1 MVYKSLNQLVFIW
14 FDLNEKIA
22 RFEVK
27 YKIKKEINFIL
38 VHVIISVM
46 VYILL

>member
-14 FDLNEKIA
+14 FDLNEKIT

-27 YKIKKEINFIL
+27 KKKNFVL